1 MKQGNEIFE
10 TRKRLIQVCSQ
21 WGQEKDSIKF
31 LVLGIIPDM
40 GKRDVQNKSNV
51 KTVPHVLMPGAR
63 LFSEVGGIDACVR
76 GMRAPYLQGT
86 DSVGTEAPQMT
97 KRDC

>member
-1 MKQGNEIFE
+1 M
-10 TRKRLIQVCSQ
+10 C
-21 WGQEKDSIKF
+21 
-31 LVLGIIPDM
+31 
-40 GKRDVQNKSNV
+40 
-51 KTVPHVLMPGAR
+51 KTKAMLKTAPHVLMPGAR

-97 KRDC
+97 KRDCGETWSWSVETDQGSMFSFLRSGAGR